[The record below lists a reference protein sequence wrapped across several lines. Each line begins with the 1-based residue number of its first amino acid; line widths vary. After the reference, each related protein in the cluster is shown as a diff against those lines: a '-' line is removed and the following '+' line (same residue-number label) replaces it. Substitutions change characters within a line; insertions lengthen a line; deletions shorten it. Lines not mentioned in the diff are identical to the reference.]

1 MTPLPQ
7 EVVMGN
13 LHDVAEIATV
23 ATAGVAAACA
33 TRAAAAAAAVK
44 MPLQYVGINA
54 KCCMLKEIVYVTGGY
69 TVSYIHRGES
79 VQKTTEDR
87 HSQHLLLVWSTQ

>member
-1 MTPLPQ
+1 MWQKT
-7 EVVMGN
+7 
-13 LHDVAEIATV
+13 ATV

-33 TRAAAAAAAVK
+33 ICAAAAAAAAAVK
-44 MPLQYVGINA
+44 MPLQGAGMNA
-54 KCCMLKEIVYVTGGY
+54 KCCMLKMIVYLTGGY
-69 TVSYIHRGES
+69 TVSYVHRGES

>member
-1 MTPLPQ
+1 
-7 EVVMGN
+7 MGS
-13 LHDVAEIATV
+13 LHDVAETATV
-23 ATAGVAAACA
+23 ATAAAAAACA
-33 TRAAAAAAAVK
+33 ICAAAAAVAVAAAAAVK
-44 MPLQYVGINA
+44 MPSQYVGKNA
-54 KCCMLKEIVYVTGGY
+54 KCRMLKVIFYVTGGY